1 MRLTEDQVKQAILHN
16 DKEVRDAAVYY
27 FSRSFSQDAGIMPL
41 AIQAIDRYGWKDAF
55 ESYSFIHDLVQTDE
69 TVLWLIDQIKQ
80 IDDFEGDEEGCYA
93 NGITKG
99 LIYADATILERHKA
113 EIHDLTQ
120 LGDDAQFAI
129 RQRIQFATEPPEELW
144 DHLTFCC
151 NRYDK
156 LEMIPDD
163 LDAGYYLAE
172 ALGRHPEFTLHKIL
186 PILNG
191 ETGDEGNWIE
201 LFAVRIAGELKLH
214 TAVAQVIRL
223 LETDDDWIPEEG
235 HWALVKI
242 GGDGV
247 VEELAEAY
255 AAGSSD
261 IRLSVASILENLHT
275 DLCVQTCLRLFE
287 TEEDDYLR
295 GHLLQSVL
303 MNFSADGIEP
313 ARQYLLEISLD
324 PDVLEVRHALL
335 VACKM
340 MGETFPE
347 FDAWTEDSK
356 NDTEFRK
363 NWYRS
368 HPFIPT
374 LLDIEEDFD
383 EDDEFDD
390 DEEDEPVVPADTI
403 IREVRVGRNDP
414 CPCGSGMKFKK
425 CCLGKRSGV

>member
-16 DKEVRDAAVYY
+16 DREVREAAVYY
-27 FSRSFSQDAGIMPL
+27 FSRSFSEDSEIMPL
-41 AIQAIDRYGWKDAF
+41 AIQAIEQYGWRDAF
-55 ESYSFIHDLVQTDE
+55 ESYTFIHDLVQTDE
-69 TVLWLIDQIKQ
+69 TVFWLIDQIKK
-80 IDDFEGDEEGCYA
+80 IADFEGDEEGCYA

-99 LIYADATILERHKA
+99 LVDANATILEHYKA
-113 EIHDLTQ
+113 EIHDLKE
-120 LGDDAQFAI
+120 LSDEAQFAI

-144 DHLTFCC
+144 DHLAFCC
-151 NRYDK
+151 NRCDT
-156 LEMIPDD
+156 LHNVPDD
-163 LDAGYYLAE
+163 LDAADYLAE
-172 ALGRHPEFTLHKIL
+172 ALGRYPEFTLHKIL

-214 TAVAQVIRL
+214 TAVAQIIRL

-247 VEELAEAY
+247 VEQLAEAY

-261 IRLSVASILENLHT
+261 IRLSAASVLENLHT

-287 TEEDDYLR
+287 TEEDEYLR

-303 MNFSADGIEP
+303 MNFSTDGIEP
-313 ARQYLLEISLD
+313 ARQYLLDISLD

-335 VACKM
+335 VACKVT
-340 MGETFPE
+340 GETFPE
-347 FDAWTEDSK
+347 FEAWTEESK
-356 NDTEFRK
+356 HDTEFRK

-368 HPFIPT
+368 HPFIPS
-374 LLDIEEDFD
+374 LLDAEEEFDEEDD
-383 EDDEFDD
+383 FDD
-390 DEEDEPVVPADTI
+390 DEEDKPLVPPDTI

-414 CPCGSGMKFKK
+414 CPCGSGKKFKK
-425 CCLGKRSGV
+425 CCLEKRSGV